1 MINGIA
7 VLALGIAVLLTVWVI
22 VVWGSHYFGPQ

>member
-22 VVWGSHYFGPQ
+22 VVWGSRYFGPQ

>member
-7 VLALGIAVLLTVWVI
+7 VLFLAIAVLLTVWVI
-22 VVWGSHYFGPQ
+22 VVWGSRYFGPQ